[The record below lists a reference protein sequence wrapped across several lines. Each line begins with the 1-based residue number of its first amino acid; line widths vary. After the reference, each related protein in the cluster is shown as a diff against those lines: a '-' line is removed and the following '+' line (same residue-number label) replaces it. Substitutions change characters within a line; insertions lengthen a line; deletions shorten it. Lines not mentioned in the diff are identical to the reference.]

1 MIKCDS
7 LVNVFEM
14 TRHLF
19 CSFISE
25 RMAESIK
32 EELMPEELEMKGGKG
47 SIKENSSILTPI
59 EDISTVY
66 VQEEDVK
73 MEGKIRMFRY
83 IINSLYF

>member
-1 MIKCDS
+1 
-7 LVNVFEM
+7 
-14 TRHLF
+14 
-19 CSFISE
+19 
-25 RMAESIK
+25 MAESIK

-47 SIKENSSILTPI
+47 SIKENSSTLTHI